1 MKKRNIFVLI
11 GLVALGGAYFYF
23 RTRKKDKI
31 INIDPKMTLPKKDK
45 IQKLSVSKKSKEQVD
60 NEKEAKKFRQRIP
73 DQLLKTFDT
82 SKEATIT
89 RNTNSVTTIK
99 A

>member
-1 MKKRNIFVLI
+1 MKKRNIYILV

-23 RTRKKDKI
+23 RTRKREKI
-31 INIDPKMTLPKKDK
+31 INIDPKMIDLTKKDLAKK
-45 IQKLSVSKKSKEQVD
+45 IEQPNKVKGVED
-60 NEKEAKKFRQRIP
+60 QEAKKFRQRIP
-73 DQLLKTFDT
+73 DALLKKYNT

-99 A
+99 V

>member
-23 RTRKKDKI
+23 RTKKKDKI
-31 INIDPKMTLPKKDK
+31 INIDPKMLDLPKKDVAEK
-45 IQKLSVSKKSKEQVD
+45 IKAPTPKPISSG
-60 NEKEAKKFRQRIP
+60 EKEAKKFRQRIP
-73 DQLLKTFDT
+73 DALLKQFDT

-99 A
+99 V